1 VSLSRARARNARNF
15 CNSLRSQSQSHNDD
29 SFDSLQLADEGKAAM
44 VTIPP
49 ITLADCRK
57 ALLRARPTVS
67 EDDLVM
73 YSKFTSEFGEDG

>member
-1 VSLSRARARNARNF
+1 MMPCSPGDREAFEATLAG
-15 CNSLRSQSQSHNDD
+15 
-29 SFDSLQLADEGKAAM
+29 LADEGKAAM
-44 VTIPP
+44 VMVPP
-49 ITLADCRK
+49 ITMADCRK